1 MKTLVLLRHAKSS
14 WEYAVADRNRTLTER
29 GMQRIE
35 QMALN
40 CSDIFIPADCFYSS
54 PANRACH
61 TASIALHT
69 LKQPFDRLKIV
80 EELYTFEPLQVLR
93 FINALPDVMNYVV
106 CVGHNP
112 AFTEVAA
119 QLSGSSFFY
128 LPTAAWA
135 KLTFSQSSWSA
146 VSEGKL
152 ELGLPKEILN

>member
-29 GMQRIE
+29 GMRRIE

-112 AFTEVAA
+112 AFTEVAS
-119 QLSGSSFFY
+119 QLSGSSFFH

-135 KLTFSQSSWSA
+135 KLTFSQSSWNA